1 MGKPTGFLEYNREV
15 AKVLPPKVRI
25 ANFKEF
31 RTPLNKEKQKLQG
44 ARCMACGV
52 PFCQAGMMIGGMASG
67 CPLHNLV
74 PETNDLVYTGNWKQ
88 AFLRLNK
95 THSFPEFTSRVC
107 PALCEAACTCNLNG
121 EPVSTKENERAIIET
136 AYAQGWVKPQPPAVR
151 TGKNIA
157 VVGSGPSGL
166 AAAQQ
171 LNRRGHSVTV
181 FERSDR
187 IGGLLRY
194 GIPNMKLEKSVI
206 DRRLKLMEEEGVKFV
221 TNTNVGV
228 DITAEELLKKFD
240 RVILCCGASNPR
252 DIKVPGRDAKGIY
265 FAVDFLKKVTKTL
278 LDSDFT
284 KAPYED
290 AKGKHVLVIGG
301 GPAGLSASINV
312 RARGRSALVV
322 SNPLE
327 ENPLWRAEKVDNYLG
342 LPGLSG
348 AEMLA
353 AMRRH
358 AEQAGVEFLA
368 GKVLNAVQMPDAW
381 YVSVGPDMYNAR
393 AVVLAAGVARG
404 KKFAGEA
411 ELLGRGVSYCATCD
425 GMLYRGKPVAVVGYT
440 DTARQEAEFL
450 QKIGCSVT
458 YFDRPKQCEIR
469 GDGRVESVTCDGRTI
484 PAEGVFILRPTMAP
498 TELFPGL
505 AVEQGYV
512 TVDRRMATNLPG
524 LFAAGDCTGGP
535 LQVSKAAGDGLIA
548 GQSAAAWA
556 AAQERREKQ
565 S

>member
-1 MGKPTGFLEYNREV
+1 VYD
-15 AKVLPPKVRI
+15 I
-25 ANFKEF
+25 A
-31 RTPLNKEKQKLQG
+31 
-44 ARCMACGV
+44 
-52 PFCQAGMMIGGMASG
+52 
-67 CPLHNLV
+67 
-74 PETNDLVYTGNWKQ
+74 
-88 AFLRLNK
+88 
-95 THSFPEFTSRVC
+95 
-107 PALCEAACTCNLNG
+107 
-121 EPVSTKENERAIIET
+121 
-136 AYAQGWVKPQPPAVR
+136 
-151 TGKNIA
+151 
-157 VVGSGPSGL
+157 
-166 AAAQQ
+166 
-171 LNRRGHSVTV
+171 
-181 FERSDR
+181 
-187 IGGLLRY
+187 
-194 GIPNMKLEKSVI
+194 
-206 DRRLKLMEEEGVKFV
+206 
-221 TNTNVGV
+221 
-228 DITAEELLKKFD
+228 
-240 RVILCCGASNPR
+240 
-252 DIKVPGRDAKGIY
+252 
-265 FAVDFLKKVTKTL
+265 
-278 LDSDFT
+278 
-284 KAPYED
+284 
-290 AKGKHVLVIGG
+290 VIGG

-469 GDGRVESVTCDGRTI
+469 GPHGAVPGAGGGTGLCDGG
-484 PAEGVFILRPTMAP
+484 PAYGHQSPRPVCRGRLHRRSPSGLQGRGRWADRRAECGGLGGGSGASGK
-498 TELFPGL
+498 TELN
-505 AVEQGYV
+505 VQH
-512 TVDRRMATNLPG
+512 
-524 LFAAGDCTGGP
+524 
-535 LQVSKAAGDGLIA
+535 QI
-548 GQSAAAWA
+548 
-556 AAQERREKQ
+556 
-565 S
+565 